1 MRKAV
6 NFICF
11 YVGWFACA
19 ASVNW
24 IGPVAVS
31 GLVTMQLPYAR
42 DVRKELRV
50 LAIAFVLGM
59 TIDTILEQVGLLTY
73 AGGPRLGPLAP
84 LWIGALWVIFA
95 STLTASLGWIR
106 DRLWI
111 AAVLGAISG
120 PFTYWIASGMDAV
133 SLQTAGYIAVGIEF
147 AILTPLL
154 ARFAR

>member
-1 MRKAV
+1 MGSTEA
-6 NFICF
+6 
-11 YVGWFACA
+11 
-19 ASVNW
+19 
-24 IGPVAVS
+24 
-31 GLVTMQLPYAR
+31 
-42 DVRKELRV
+42 LR
-50 LAIAFVLGM
+50 
-59 TIDTILEQVGLLTY
+59 E
-73 AGGPRLGPLAP
+73 
-84 LWIGALWVIFA
+84 VIFA